1 MSLVINTNTA
11 SLGAQR
17 QLTGSGMA
25 LDRATERLSSGS
37 RINSAKDDA
46 AGLSIANRMTSQIR
60 GLDQAVRNA
69 NDGVSMIQTAEG
81 ALQESTNIL
90 QRMRELAVQ
99 SSNGIYSDGDRK
111 TLDAESKQLISEL
124 NRIAGTT
131 SFNGQNLLD
140 GKLGTVKL
148 QVGSEANQTIGI
160 KIGAMDAKTLGLG
173 ATSSDMGGTH
183 FSQAISST
191 TFKDGDVLIN
201 GISVGAFDGAGT
213 PADKLS
219 TLIDNIN
226 SRVTGVTAKA
236 FNEVTSTSVGL
247 GVTTDNALVID
258 IVNPDGSSGQYSIS
272 GTNNL
277 DELISAINTQSNG
290 ALVASKTDDGR
301 FTMSS
306 VTGGS
311 IKFTSATLN
320 ADIGTG
326 FTTATAVQ
334 SELGFS
340 SSDGKGITV
349 TTGPNAAAGLL
360 AKLGLQE
367 TRTNGDVKGTGIST
381 VTAFAYGDVKI
392 NGTVIDGTNSA
403 TLLGTVNAIN
413 SASTTTGVSAALK
426 AESTTKFNTTAASQE
441 LTGSGAVGTVVA
453 GNLTL
458 NSFDVALLATDS
470 AAGVATK
477 INAAVANTG
486 VKAYN
491 DAAGK
496 IHLFSEGQI
505 NITTSATMTSLNL
518 TAANTAATV
527 PANGAGSVV
536 LNGTSVSL
544 TNIADLKTV
553 VSDVNGS
560 QATTGVYATISDQ
573 GQLVLQ
579 SNATFSVD
587 VGDTNGARSLFQL
600 GLDTRV
606 SAGSPMFSSLAA
618 DKTTVNAA
626 IGLTSA
632 NKTPIS
638 IEVTAAGTTST
649 GLLSQNV
656 ASNGAGFGSSVS
668 TLSLATQAGAQ
679 KAIKVLDNALT
690 TINDTRASLGAVNNR
705 LDFTVSNLS
714 NISEKTSSARSR
726 IMDADFASETST
738 LSRSQVLQQ
747 AAQAMLAQSNAR
759 PQQVLSLLR

>member
-1 MSLVINTNTA
+1 MSLVINTNIA
-11 SLGAQR
+11 SLGSQR
-17 QLTGSGMA
+17 QLTSSGMA

-124 NRIAGTT
+124 NRIASTT

-140 GKLGTVKL
+140 GKLGNVKL
-148 QVGSEANQTIGI
+148 QVGSEANQTISV

-183 FSQAISST
+183 FNQAIAST

-201 GISVGAFDGAGT
+201 GINIGAFDGTAGDT
-213 PADKLS
+213 LS
-219 TLIDNIN
+219 DLISNIN
-226 SRVTGVTAKA
+226 SKVTGVTANA
-236 FNEVTSTSVGL
+236 FNEVTATSVGL

-311 IKFTSATLN
+311 IKFTSATLA
-320 ADIGTG
+320 ADIGAG
-326 FTTATAVQ
+326 FTTTVAVQ
-334 SELGFS
+334 SEIGLS

-367 TRTNGDVKGTGIST
+367 TRTDGTVKGTGIST

-413 SASTTTGVSAALK
+413 DASGTTGVSASLK
-426 AESTTKFNTTAASQE
+426 AESSTKFNTTSASQE
-441 LTGSGAVGTVVA
+441 LTGSAAVGTVVA

-458 NSFDVALLATDS
+458 NSFDVALLATDDVG
-470 AAGVATK
+470 AVATK

-496 IHLFSEGQI
+496 LHLFSEGQI

-518 TAANTAATV
+518 TAANTAAAV
-527 PANGAGSVV
+527 PAANTAGSIV

-544 TNIADLKTV
+544 TDISDLKTV
-553 VSDVNGS
+553 VSDVNGA
-560 QATTGVYATISDQ
+560 QATTGVFATISDQ

-579 SNATFSVD
+579 SNATFSID
-587 VGDTNGARSLFQL
+587 VGDTKGAQSLFQL
-600 GLDTRV
+600 GLDTGV
-606 SAGSPMFSSLAA
+606 SAGSPLFSSLAA
-618 DKTTVNAA
+618 DKTTINAG
-626 IGLTSA
+626 IELTSA

-690 TINDTRASLGAVNNR
+690 TINDTRAALGAVNNR

-714 NISEKTSSARSR
+714 NISEKTSAARSR